1 MLSKQG
7 KILVISDIHGNAEA
21 LKAVLRKEPDYDF
34 LVFLGDSVLSG
45 PQPKETAE
53 ILLDVKPDINIMG
66 NHDEIL
72 LDHFLIDEW
81 PEDWRTYNQWAF
93 KQIPS
98 EIIETTKGD
107 YITHEK
113 FEAHS
118 YKCTSDSGS
127 LMVFTKGVRGGKFY
141 EDDTYRIEKK
151 LI

>member
-1 MLSKQG
+1 MSIIK
-7 KILVISDIHGNAEA
+7 KIKVFSSDDRGEIIDIFTH
-21 LKAVLRKEPDYDF
+21 EPKDHCTIVTFTKD
-34 LVFLGDSVLSG
+34 
-45 PQPKETAE
+45 A
-53 ILLDVKPDINIMG
+53 IRG
-66 NHDEIL
+66 NHYHKESIQSAYVMEGN
-72 LDHFLIDEW
+72 FQIYNVMIDK
-81 PEDWRTYNQWAF
+81 DLKYDS
-93 KQIPS
+93 KKV

>member
-1 MLSKQG
+1 MSIIK
-7 KILVISDIHGNAEA
+7 KIKVFSSDDRGEIIDIFTH
-21 LKAVLRKEPDYDF
+21 EPKDHCTIVTFTKD
-34 LVFLGDSVLSG
+34 
-45 PQPKETAE
+45 A
-53 ILLDVKPDINIMG
+53 IRG
-66 NHDEIL
+66 NHFHKESIQSDYVMEGNFQIYNVM
-72 LDHFLIDEW
+72 IDK
-81 PEDWRTYNQWAF
+81 DLKYDS
-93 KQIPS
+93 KKV

>member
-1 MLSKQG
+1 MSIIK
-7 KILVISDIHGNAEA
+7 KIKVFSSDDRGEIIDIFTH
-21 LKAVLRKEPDYDF
+21 EPKDHCTIVTFTKD
-34 LVFLGDSVLSG
+34 
-45 PQPKETAE
+45 A
-53 ILLDVKPDINIMG
+53 IRG
-66 NHDEIL
+66 NHFHKESIQSAYVMEGN
-72 LDHFLIDEW
+72 FQIYNVMIDK
-81 PEDWRTYNQWAF
+81 DLKYDS
-93 KQIPS
+93 KKI

-113 FEAHS
+113 FEAHT

>member
-1 MLSKQG
+1 MSIIK
-7 KILVISDIHGNAEA
+7 KIKVFSSDDRGEIIDIFTH
-21 LKAVLRKEPDYDF
+21 EPKDHCTIVTFTKD
-34 LVFLGDSVLSG
+34 
-45 PQPKETAE
+45 A
-53 ILLDVKPDINIMG
+53 IRG
-66 NHDEIL
+66 NHFHKESIQSAYVMEGN
-72 LDHFLIDEW
+72 FQIFNVMIDQ
-81 PEDWRTYNQWAF
+81 DLKYDS
-93 KQIPS
+93 KKI

>member
-1 MLSKQG
+1 MSIIK
-7 KILVISDIHGNAEA
+7 KIKVFSSDDRGEIIDIFTH
-21 LKAVLRKEPDYDF
+21 EPKDHSTIVTCTKD
-34 LVFLGDSVLSG
+34 
-45 PQPKETAE
+45 A
-53 ILLDVKPDINIMG
+53 IRG
-66 NHDEIL
+66 NHFHKESIQSAYVMEGN
-72 LDHFLIDEW
+72 FQIYNVMIDK
-81 PEDWRTYNQWAF
+81 DLKYDS
-93 KQIPS
+93 KKI

>member
-1 MLSKQG
+1 MSIIK
-7 KILVISDIHGNAEA
+7 KIKVFSSDDRGEIIDIFTH
-21 LKAVLRKEPDYDF
+21 EPKDHCTIVTFTKD
-34 LVFLGDSVLSG
+34 
-45 PQPKETAE
+45 A
-53 ILLDVKPDINIMG
+53 IRG
-66 NHDEIL
+66 NHFHKESIQSAYVMEGN
-72 LDHFLIDEW
+72 FQIFNVMIDE
-81 PEDWRTYNQWAF
+81 DLKYDSN
-93 KQIPS
+93 KI

>member
-1 MLSKQG
+1 MSIIK
-7 KILVISDIHGNAEA
+7 KIKVFSSDDRGEIIDIFTH
-21 LKAVLRKEPDYDF
+21 EPKDHCTIVTFTKD
-34 LVFLGDSVLSG
+34 
-45 PQPKETAE
+45 A
-53 ILLDVKPDINIMG
+53 IRG
-66 NHDEIL
+66 NHFHKESIQSAYVMEGN
-72 LDHFLIDEW
+72 FQIYNVMIDK
-81 PEDWRTYNQWAF
+81 DLKYDS
-93 KQIPS
+93 KKI

-127 LMVFTKGVRGGKFY
+127 LMVFTQGVRGGKFY

>member
-1 MLSKQG
+1 MSIIK
-7 KILVISDIHGNAEA
+7 KIKVFSSDDRGEIIDIFTH
-21 LKAVLRKEPDYDF
+21 EPKDHCTIVTFTKD
-34 LVFLGDSVLSG
+34 
-45 PQPKETAE
+45 A
-53 ILLDVKPDINIMG
+53 IRG
-66 NHDEIL
+66 NHFHKESIQSAYVMEGN
-72 LDHFLIDEW
+72 FQI
-81 PEDWRTYNQWAF
+81 YNVMMD
-93 KQIPS
+93 KDLKYDSKKI

>member
-1 MLSKQG
+1 MSIIK
-7 KILVISDIHGNAEA
+7 KIKVFSSDDRGEIIDIFTH
-21 LKAVLRKEPDYDF
+21 EPKDHCTIVTFKKD
-34 LVFLGDSVLSG
+34 
-45 PQPKETAE
+45 A
-53 ILLDVKPDINIMG
+53 IRG
-66 NHDEIL
+66 NHFHKESVQSAYVMEGNFQIYNVMVGEDLKYDSKKIEI
-72 LDHFLIDEW
+72 
-81 PEDWRTYNQWAF
+81 T
-93 KQIPS
+93 
-98 EIIETTKGD
+98 ETSKGD

>member
-1 MLSKQG
+1 MSIIK
-7 KILVISDIHGNAEA
+7 KIKVFSSDDRGEIIDIFTH
-21 LKAVLRKEPDYDF
+21 EPKDHCTIVTFTKD
-34 LVFLGDSVLSG
+34 
-45 PQPKETAE
+45 A
-53 ILLDVKPDINIMG
+53 IRG
-66 NHDEIL
+66 NHFHKESIQSAYVMEGN
-72 LDHFLIDEW
+72 FQI
-81 PEDWRTYNQWAF
+81 YNVMMG
-93 KQIPS
+93 KDLKYDSKKI

>member
-1 MLSKQG
+1 MSIIK
-7 KILVISDIHGNAEA
+7 KIKVFSSDDRGEIIDIFTH
-21 LKAVLRKEPDYDF
+21 EPKDHCTIVTFTKD
-34 LVFLGDSVLSG
+34 
-45 PQPKETAE
+45 A
-53 ILLDVKPDINIMG
+53 IRG
-66 NHDEIL
+66 NHFHKESIQSAYVMEGN
-72 LDHFLIDEW
+72 FQIYNVMIDK
-81 PEDWRTYNQWAF
+81 DLKYDS
-93 KQIPS
+93 KKI

>member
-1 MLSKQG
+1 MSIIK
-7 KILVISDIHGNAEA
+7 KIKVFSSDDRGEIIDIFTH
-21 LKAVLRKEPDYDF
+21 EPKDHCTIVTFTKD
-34 LVFLGDSVLSG
+34 
-45 PQPKETAE
+45 A
-53 ILLDVKPDINIMG
+53 IRG
-66 NHDEIL
+66 NHFHKESIQSAYVMEGN
-72 LDHFLIDEW
+72 FQIYNVMIDK
-81 PEDWRTYNQWAF
+81 DLKYDS
-93 KQIPS
+93 KKI

-118 YKCTSDSGS
+118 YKCMSDSGS